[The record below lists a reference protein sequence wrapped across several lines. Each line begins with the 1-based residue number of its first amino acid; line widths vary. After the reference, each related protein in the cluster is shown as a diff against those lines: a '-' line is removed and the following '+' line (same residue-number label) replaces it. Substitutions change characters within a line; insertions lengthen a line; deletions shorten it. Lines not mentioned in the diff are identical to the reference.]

1 VPVRAVPWEPN
12 WEPADDL
19 RDPAEAIVRASGLP
33 SAPASALRE
42 VTHAADTRAVCN
54 GQIAEYERHCNGAPQ
69 RVAAHRLSSSERAGC
84 IPGPLHGDQMS
95 ASEVATRPAKR

>member
-12 WEPADDL
+12 REPADDL

-42 VTHAADTRAVCN
+42 VTHAADTRAVGN
-54 GQIAEYERHCNGAPQ
+54 GQIAESARAGWWA
-69 RVAAHRLSSSERAGC
+69 RVVCRADLPVLVRSDKVLFRAAQRLSCG
-84 IPGPLHGDQMS
+84 GS
-95 ASEVATRPAKR
+95 AWP